1 MFLIIGIAETNKSII
16 FAGSRESRGSRES
29 ASIEVLS
36 APSSPSEQNQT
47 NSSQIG
53 RNPLRGSK
61 CNNYQNFNSSDLI
74 LVFRTKICLV
84 LFFCWYIFFAFPLFF
99 GTFGFCFN
107 FCYIAVDQL
116 LVQIFLPNEMYLLLP
131 LQFELCIFSLS
142 LYLMSILS
150 ENQKCNNMYYLD
162 IYYISLSHYLFSLGV
177 WLNNIVCCLPI
188 SLLYLWC
195 AQHRHITN
203 Q

>member
-1 MFLIIGIAETNKSII
+1 MFLIFGIAETNKSII

-74 LVFRTKICLV
+74 LVFSYKNLSRI
-84 LFFCWYIFFAFPLFF
+84 IFLLIYFLCFSTVF

-162 IYYISLSHYLFSLGV
+162 IYYISLSLSFFTR
-177 WLNNIVCCLPI
+177 CLVE
-188 SLLYLWC
+188 
-195 AQHRHITN
+195 
-203 Q
+203 